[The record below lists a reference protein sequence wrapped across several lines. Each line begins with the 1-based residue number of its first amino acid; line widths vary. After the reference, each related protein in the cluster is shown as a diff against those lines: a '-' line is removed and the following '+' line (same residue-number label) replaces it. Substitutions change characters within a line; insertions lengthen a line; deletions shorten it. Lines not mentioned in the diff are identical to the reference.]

1 MVRTEGPSKRSP
13 RDFRGR
19 RPRTLTGLDAV
30 IVLLSAGVAV
40 IVTLVLFSPLRRSP
54 PPSRAALSPTVQSP
68 TVQSTRHTNGAAG
81 YSFFRPAGWE
91 VSERGTVSELT
102 GPDRDVILSFGLG
115 PEGELWGASDKL
127 AASIEGAYD
136 EVQLQGPRRE
146 AIAGRSA
153 IVVGGSAVNQ
163 AGVPVRFL
171 AITIRIGG
179 ENYAISVFVAETSD
193 PVKVLPVVEDIIAS
207 FEAA

>member
-1 MVRTEGPSKRSP
+1 M
-13 RDFRGR
+13 
-19 RPRTLTGLDAV
+19 

-40 IVTLVLFSPLRRSP
+40 IVTLLLFSPLRLSQP
-54 PPSRAALSPTVQSP
+54 PVSRGPSSPTVQSP
-68 TVQSTRHTNGAAG
+68 TVQSTHHTNAAAG

-91 VSERGTVSELT
+91 VSESGTVSELT
-102 GPDRDVILSFGLG
+102 GPDRDVILSFGIG
-115 PEGELWGASDKL
+115 PEGELRDASAEF
-127 AASIEGAYD
+127 AASIGGAYD

-163 AGVPVRFL
+163 AGVTVRFL

-179 ENYAISVFVAETSD
+179 ENYAISVFVADTSD